1 MEGEKKEEIR
11 GMFNNIA
18 RKYDFLN
25 RLLSL
30 GIDTRWRKRLV
41 RRVAKQKPL
50 KVLDLASGTADLAI
64 SMAKKMPQ
72 AHITGADISE
82 KMLAVGY
89 RKVLKQKLSRQI
101 KLEREDA
108 ENLKYGSDRFDIVT
122 IAFGVRNFENL
133 LKGLKEMYRVT
144 DNNGKVY
151 ILEFSKPTTFPVKQL
166 YRFYFTRILPFF
178 GQAVTKNPHAYRYLP
193 ESVQAFPDGKDFL
206 TILSRAGYANCQQKK
221 LSFGIASIYYGEKL

>member
-122 IAFGVRNFENL
+122 IAFGVANL
-133 LKGLKEMYRVT
+133 LSFLSSSCIVFISH
-144 DNNGKVY
+144 VSSPS
-151 ILEFSKPTTFPVKQL
+151 LVK
-166 YRFYFTRILPFF
+166 RLPK
-178 GQAVTKNPHAYRYLP
+178 TPML
-193 ESVQAFPDGKDFL
+193 
-206 TILSRAGYANCQQKK
+206 
-221 LSFGIASIYYGEKL
+221 IAIYPNR